1 LTNRANRLILFSTVI
16 NMQTAKINEPVE
28 ITRKDIENYVKMK
41 FYTELTLIKEK
52 LALFEKKYNCDF
64 PQFEKSINEAEKEDF
79 ERWDDYMEWKA
90 FYNKYKRLEEKADSI

>member
-1 LTNRANRLILFSTVI
+1 MTEI
-16 NMQTAKINEPVE
+16 NMQTEIVKTNEPVE

-64 PQFEKSINEAEKEDF
+64 SQFEKSINEAKEEDF

-90 FYNKYKRLEEKADSI
+90 FYKKYNRLKEKATSI

>member
-1 LTNRANRLILFSTVI
+1 MTEI
-16 NMQTAKINEPVE
+16 NMQTVKINEPVE

-64 PQFEKSINEAEKEDF
+64 LQFEKSINEAEEEDF

-90 FYNKYKRLEEKADSI
+90 FYKKYNRLNGRRKNGRDTTF

>member
-1 LTNRANRLILFSTVI
+1 MTEI
-16 NMQTAKINEPVE
+16 NMQTMKINEPVE

-52 LALFEKKYNCDF
+52 LVLFEKKYNCDF
-64 PQFEKSINEAEKEDF
+64 LQFEKSINEAEEEDF

-90 FYNKYKRLEEKADSI
+90 FYKKYNRLKEKATSI

>member
-1 LTNRANRLILFSTVI
+1 MTNRANRLILFNTVI
-16 NMQTAKINEPVE
+16 KMQTVKINEPVE

-52 LALFEKKYNCDF
+52 LTLFEKKYNCDF
-64 PQFEKSINEAEKEDF
+64 PQFEKSINEAEEEDF

-90 FYNKYKRLEEKADSI
+90 FYNKYNRMAEKTI